1 MKVGDKIRDGLF
13 LPNSPPHRGNGT
25 IIEIH
30 PIESEPKGFFYAV
43 VKWDNP
49 IPECALWTATE
60 YEDDISEGYLDDLI
74 PLENE
79 E

>member
-13 LPNSPPHRGNGT
+13 LPSSAPHRGNGT

-49 IPECALWTATE
+49 IPECVQWTSTE
-60 YEDDISEGYLDDLI
+60 DEDDVSEDYLDDLI